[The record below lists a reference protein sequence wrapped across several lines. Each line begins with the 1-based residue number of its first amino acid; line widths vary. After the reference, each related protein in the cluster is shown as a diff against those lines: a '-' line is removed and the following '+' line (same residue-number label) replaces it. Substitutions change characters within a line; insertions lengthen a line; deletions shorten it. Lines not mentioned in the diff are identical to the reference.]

1 MKIRLYSHAELPE
14 DLKQADPAGGAKYV
28 VTLTPDERET
38 LHALTHRGR
47 IAARTLKRA
56 QVLLK
61 ADEGEAGPGWTDEQI
76 RAAADVSWST
86 IARVRRAFV
95 EEGLEAAVWPRPQ
108 PPRPPSKMD
117 GANEAHLVALTC
129 SAPPAGRERW
139 TVRLLADRFVTLEG
153 DAISHETVRQILK
166 KTR

>member
-1 MKIRLYSHAELPE
+1 MKIQLFSQADLPE
-14 DLKQADPAGGAKYV
+14 DLKRADPAGSAKYV
-28 VTLTPDERET
+28 VTLTPEEREA
-38 LHALTHRGR
+38 LHDLTRRGR

-76 RAAADVSWST
+76 RSATDVSWST
-86 IARVRRAFV
+86 IARVRRTFV
-95 EEGLEAAVWPRPQ
+95 EDGLEAAVWPRPQ
-108 PPRPPSKMD
+108 PTPPPSKMD

-139 TVRLLADRFVTLEG
+139 TLRLLANRFVTLEG
-153 DAISHETVRQILK
+153 EAISHETVRQILK